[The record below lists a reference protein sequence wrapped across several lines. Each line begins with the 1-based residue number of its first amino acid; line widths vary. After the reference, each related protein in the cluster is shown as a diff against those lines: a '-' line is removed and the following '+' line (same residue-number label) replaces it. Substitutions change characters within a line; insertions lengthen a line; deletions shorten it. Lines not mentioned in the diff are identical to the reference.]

1 MPEYICECCNFKTNI
16 KCKLEAHFET
26 KKHLS
31 KLNIMEEDKDEIIQK
46 LREENMYL
54 KGKVE
59 VFEMMFKEKEKE
71 KPVQPMTKTN
81 CEPFVDEFLKS
92 LELEVNETLIET
104 IAELRT
110 KDDKNE
116 EINLNNVFDMFV
128 FNEKN
133 NLPYIKEF
141 PDIKKSEHVLADI
154 VIEKVLNKCSIE
166 ITEQYKGRFKLYS
179 NDKWLEVNESRDMVT
194 NMIIELYGHYKKYM
208 KLLKYYYTYDSKQR
222 CLDNQLSDLIS
233 PLLKS
238 IQRSLNDNLDTDEQ
252 IKYILNKMNN
262 K

>member
-1 MPEYICECCNFKTNI
+1 MPEYICECYNFKTI
-16 KCKLEAHFET
+16 DKGKYQTHLET

-31 KLNIMEEDKDEIIQK
+31 NVNIMKEDKDEIIQK

-59 VFEMMFKEKEKE
+59 VFEMMFREKEKQ
-71 KPVQPMTKTN
+71 KPVQANTN

-110 KDDKNE
+110 NDDKNE
-116 EINLNNVFDMFV
+116 EININNVFDVFV

-133 NLPYIKEF
+133 NLPYINEF
-141 PDIKKSEHVLADI
+141 SDIKKNEHVLADI

-179 NDKWLEVNESRDMVT
+179 NDKWLDVNESRDIVT
-194 NMIIELYGHYKKYM
+194 NMIVELYGHYKKYI
-208 KLLKYYYTYDSKQR
+208 KLLKYYYTYDSKEQ
-222 CLDNQLSDLIS
+222 CLDTQNSDLIS

-238 IQRSLNDNLDTDEQ
+238 ILRKLNDNLDTEEK
-252 IKYILNKMNN
+252 IKYILNKMVV
-262 K
+262 

>member
-1 MPEYICECCNFKTNI
+1 MPEYKCECCNFKTI
-16 KCKLEAHFET
+16 DKCKYVVHLET

-31 KLNIMEEDKDEIIQK
+31 NAIIMEEDQDKIIESLK
-46 LREENMYL
+46 EENIFL

-59 VFEMMFKEKEKE
+59 AYERMIGCFTVKDKEPK
-71 KPVQPMTKTN
+71 TKTETN

-141 PDIKKSEHVLADI
+141 SDIKKNEHVLADI
-154 VIEKVLNKCSIE
+154 VIEKVLNKCSID
-166 ITEQYKGRFKLYS
+166 ITEPYKGRFKLYS
-179 NDKWLEVNESRDMVT
+179 NDKWLEVAESREIVS
-194 NMIIELYGHYKKYM
+194 NMMNELYIHYKKYL
-208 KLLKYYYTYDSKQR
+208 KLLKVYYTYDSTCKCIDEDQ
-222 CLDNQLSDLIS
+222 CHKIQ

-238 IQRSLNDNLDTDEQ
+238 IQRKLNDNLDTEEE
-252 IKYILNKMNN
+252 IRYILNKVIV
-262 K
+262 

>member
-1 MPEYICECCNFKTNI
+1 MPEYICECCNYKTNI
-16 KCKLEAHFET
+16 KCKLESHLET

-31 KLNIMEEDKDEIIQK
+31 KVNIMEEDKDEIIQK

-59 VFEMMFKEKEKE
+59 VFEMMFREKEKE
-71 KPVQPMTKTN
+71 KPVQAKTN

-92 LELEVNETLIET
+92 LELEVNETLIES

-110 KDDKNE
+110 NDDKNE
-116 EINLNNVFDMFV
+116 EINNNNVFDVFV

-141 PDIKKSEHVLADI
+141 SDIKKNEHVLADI
-154 VIEKVLNKCSIE
+154 VIEKVLNKCSID
-166 ITEQYKGRFKLYS
+166 ITEPYKGRFKLYS
-179 NDKWLEVNESRDMVT
+179 NDKWLEVAESREIVF
-194 NMIIELYGHYKKYM
+194 NMMNELYIHYKKYL
-208 KLLKYYYTYDSKQR
+208 KLLKVYYTYDSTCKCIDEDQ
-222 CLDNQLSDLIS
+222 CHKIQ

-238 IQRSLNDNLDTDEQ
+238 IQRKLNDNLDTEEE
-252 IKYILNKMNN
+252 IKYILNKVRV
-262 K
+262 